1 MNKNYQIEIAENK
14 KRVLNSIFHKPLD
27 KIPLMYRAVPK
38 MNDKLLKFFLLDPD
52 INKSWKNLQEILK
65 IDVFSSGNGLGKFT
79 KYFPKYIGK
88 NPVNKID
95 RSIFYAWGINYLE
108 SNVNDAGVYQ
118 DNNDFAKLESIS
130 EIKKYPVPMLDDFDF
145 EDAAMKPDLSLKKDC
160 FLGTGYLV
168 NIFMISLYLRG
179 MQKLMIEL
187 LTNKKLA
194 KYYIDLIGDFSY
206 EFTKTILGK
215 IGKEI
220 DFFSFWDDFAM
231 QTGLMIPYD
240 VFKDF
245 YFPWYKKI
253 FTLAKQYNLITYFH
267 ICGNVNE
274 VIPDLIDIGVDILDP
289 VQTSAKDMSLEYLKS
304 RYGKNICFHG
314 GIDVQHML
322 PFGKIK
328 DIQEYVEKTIS
339 LFGYEGGLILGPSH
353 EITSDT
359 PVENILAVYRPDL
372 L

>member
-1 MNKNYQIEIAENK
+1 MNKYHQIEISKNK
-14 KRVLNSIFHKPLD
+14 KRVLNSISHKTVD
-27 KIPLMYRAVPK
+27 KISLMYRAVPK
-38 MNDKLLKFFLLDPD
+38 MSARLLKYFLLDPD
-52 INKSWKNLQEILK
+52 LNKSWKDLQEVLK

-79 KYFPKYIGK
+79 KYFPEYIGK
-88 NPVNKID
+88 NPANKTD
-95 RSIFYAWGINYLE
+95 RSMFYAWGIYFLE
-108 SNVNDAGVYQ
+108 SNVNDAGIYL
-118 DNNDFAKLESIS
+118 DNNDFAKLESIY
-130 EIKKYPVPMLDDFDF
+130 EIKKYPAPKPEDFDF
-145 EDAAMKPDLSLKKDC
+145 EVDTMKLDMNLKKDC

-179 MQKLMIEL
+179 IQKLMIEL

-194 KYYIDLIGDFSY
+194 KYYIDPIGGFAY

-220 DFFSFWDDFAM
+220 DFFSLWDDFAM

-240 VFKDF
+240 VFKYF

-253 FTLAKQYNLITYFH
+253 FSLAKQYNLITYFH
-267 ICGNVNE
+267 ICGNVNG
-274 VIPDLIDIGVDILDP
+274 VIPDLIDMGVDILDP
-289 VQTSAKDMSLEYLKS
+289 IQTSAKDMDLEHLKN

-322 PFGKIK
+322 PFGKVK
-328 DIQEYVEKTIS
+328 DIKGYVDKTLS
-339 LFGYEGGLILGPSH
+339 LFNNEGGLILGPSH

-359 PVENILAVYRPDL
+359 PLENILAVYRPDL

>member
-1 MNKNYQIEIAENK
+1 MNKYYQIEIAENK
-14 KRVLNSIFHKPLD
+14 KRVLNSIFHKSVD
-27 KIPLMYRAVPK
+27 KMPLMYRAVPK
-38 MNDKLLKFFLLDPD
+38 MNDKLLKYFLLDPD

-65 IDVFSSGNGLGKFT
+65 IDVFSSGTGLGKFT
-79 KYFPKYIGK
+79 KYFPEYIGK

-95 RSIFYAWGINYLE
+95 RSMFYAWGIYFLE
-108 SNVNDAGVYQ
+108 SNINDAGIYL
-118 DNNDFAKLESIS
+118 DNIDFAKLESIS
-130 EIKKYPVPMLDDFDF
+130 EIKKYTAPALDDFEVDT
-145 EDAAMKPDLSLKKDC
+145 MKPDLGLRKDC
-160 FLGTGYLV
+160 FLGTGSLV
-168 NIFMISLYLRG
+168 SIFMISMYLRG

-194 KYYIDLIGDFSY
+194 KYYIDLIGDFAY
-206 EFTKTILGK
+206 EFSKKILGK

-220 DFFSFWDDFAM
+220 DFFSLWDDFAM
-231 QTGLMIPYD
+231 QSGLMIAYD

-245 YFPWYKKI
+245 YLPWYKKI
-253 FTLAKQYNLITYFH
+253 FSLAKQYNLITFFH

-289 VQTSAKDMSLEYLKS
+289 IQTSAKDMSLEYLKS

-328 DIQEYVEKTIS
+328 DIKEYVDKTTH
-339 LFGYEGGLILGPSH
+339 LFGDEGGLILGPSH
-353 EITSDT
+353 EVTSDV